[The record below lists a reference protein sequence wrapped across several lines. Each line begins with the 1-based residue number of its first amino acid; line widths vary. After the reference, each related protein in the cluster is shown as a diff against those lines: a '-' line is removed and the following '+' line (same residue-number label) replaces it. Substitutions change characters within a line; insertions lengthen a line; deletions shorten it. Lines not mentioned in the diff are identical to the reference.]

1 MARAHGMSASREQP
15 ILIVGLTGGIGMGK
29 TTVGKMLV
37 EHGYPLLDA
46 DQVGCLLGG
55 VVVLGTS
62 RRWRAGC
69 LTGWHGSAVPGP
81 LGSVALRIECNFHQ
95 VI

>member
-1 MARAHGMSASREQP
+1 MSASREQP

-55 VVVLGTS
+55 GLSWGPAA
-62 RRWRAGC
+62 AGG
-69 LTGWHGSAVPGP
+69 LA
-81 LGSVALRIECNFHQ
+81 A
-95 VI
+95 